1 MKEAIIMDKINDLF
15 EMKHPSDDIVGFLSG
30 LLGGTL
36 CVHIA
41 NLTFA
46 DIWSNA
52 ANFLILGVTA
62 MFTGGMGVFGKHLVQ
77 KYLLHRK
84 NKSLKNKN

>member
-30 LLGGTL
+30 LLGGTV
-36 CVHIA
+36 CVHLA
-41 NLTFA
+41 NFTFD

-52 ANFLILGVTA
+52 VNFMVLGITA
-62 MFTGGMGVFGKHLVQ
+62 MFTGGMGVLGKHLVQ
-77 KYLLHRK
+77 KYIMRKK
-84 NKSLKNKN
+84 NKSK